1 MMAFGKLAGA
11 LLFGFVI
18 GVPAPAVAQSP
29 QGAPKTPATKKD
41 QRPDPLSSLLRQA
54 EAAIERKDYAA
65 AAQRLESYLTQRPED
80 ATAHFQLGYAY
91 SALER
96 WDAAK
101 SAYSRA
107 IALNPKLVA
116 AHLNLGL
123 VLLDRDPGAAVEPFR
138 RAAELLPD
146 QSRPRFLLALALER
160 AGNAAGA
167 IEEYDAAEH
176 LDPKNFEIRFALGRA
191 LLASSRAAE
200 AEPQFR
206 EALALHP
213 DSAPARL
220 GLAESLRQQKK
231 YEVAADELAA
241 YLRLQPQDRDA
252 RVQRATILV
261 DLKRYD
267 EALAELSHSDAGAAP
282 SLASAMLRAE
292 IHLHQK
298 KWEQA
303 AEALQQAI
311 ELAPRDAEL
320 HGRLGRVRLE
330 QRDFPAAE
338 RELRQALQI
347 DRNSTDAL
355 RDLVNVYYLN
365 QNCPATLQTL
375 DLLAEREAP
384 NAGSWFVR
392 ATCYD
397 KLSRKAEAVAAYE
410 KFLALDQ
417 GRNENQS
424 FQARQRIRI
433 LTQELQRKKR

>member
-1 MMAFGKLAGA
+1 MTAFGKLASA
-11 LLFGFVI
+11 LLFGMVF
-18 GVPAPAVAQSP
+18 GLTAPAVAQGP
-29 QGAPKTPATKKD
+29 QRRAKAPATKTD
-41 QRPDPLSSLLRQA
+41 QRPDPLASLLREA
-54 EAAIERKDYAA
+54 EAAIERKDFAA
-65 AAQRLESYLTQRPED
+65 AAQPLESYVAQRPED
-80 ATAHFQLGYAY
+80 ATAHFQLGYVD

-101 SAYSRA
+101 SEYARA
-107 IALNPKLVA
+107 IALNPKLAA

-146 QSRPRFLLALALER
+146 QSRPRFLLGLALER
-160 AGNAAGA
+160 AGSAASA
-167 IEEYDAAEH
+167 IEEYEGAEH

-191 LLASSRAAE
+191 LLANSRASE
-200 AEPQFR
+200 AEPQLR
-206 EALALHP
+206 EGLALRP
-213 DSAPARL
+213 NSAPARL

-231 YEVAADELAA
+231 YEVAADEFAA

-267 EALAELSHSDAGAAP
+267 EALAELEHNDAGTPP
-282 SLASAMLRAE
+282 SLASAKLRAE
-292 IHLHQK
+292 IYLHQK
-298 KWEQA
+298 KWAEA
-303 AEALQQAI
+303 AEALQKAT

-320 HGRLGRVRLE
+320 HGRLGRLRLE

-347 DRNSTDAL
+347 DPKSADAL
-355 RDLVNVYYLN
+355 RDLVDVYYLS
-365 QNCPATLQTL
+365 QNCPATLQAL
-375 DLLAEREAP
+375 DLLAEREGP

-397 KLSRKAEAVAAYE
+397 RLGRKAEAVAAYE
-410 KFLALDQ
+410 KFLAVDQ

>member
-1 MMAFGKLAGA
+1 MTASGKLASA
-11 LLFGFVI
+11 LLLGLVI
-18 GVPAPAVAQSP
+18 GFPAPAVAQGP
-29 QGAPKTPATKKD
+29 QGSPKTPPAKKD

-54 EAAIERKDYAA
+54 ADAIEQKNYPA
-65 AAQRLESYLTQRPED
+65 AAQWLESYLAQRSED
-80 ATAHFQLGYAY
+80 ATAYFQLGYVY

-107 IALNPKLVA
+107 TALNPKLAA

-138 RAAELLPD
+138 WAAELLPD
-146 QSRPRFLLALALER
+146 QSRPRFLLGLALER
-160 AGNAAGA
+160 TGNAAGA
-167 IEEYDAAEH
+167 IEEYDVAEH
-176 LDPKNFEIRFALGRA
+176 LDPKNFEIRFALGRT

-206 EALALHP
+206 EALALRA

-220 GLAESLRQQKK
+220 GLAESLRQQEK
-231 YEVAADELAA
+231 YQVAADELAA

-252 RVQRATILV
+252 QVQRATILA
-261 DLKRYD
+261 DLNRYD
-267 EALAELSHSDAGAAP
+267 EALAELDHSDAGATP
-282 SLASAMLRAE
+282 SLASARLRAE

-303 AEALQQAI
+303 AAALQKAI

-338 RELRQALQI
+338 RELRQALSI
-347 DRNSTDAL
+347 DRNSTDSL
-355 RDLVNVYYLN
+355 RDLANVYYLS

-384 NAGSWFVR
+384 IAGSWFVR
-392 ATCYD
+392 AICYD
-397 KLSRKAEAVAAYE
+397 KLGRKAEAVAAYE
-410 KFLALDQ
+410 KFLGLDQ